1 MYRSYK
7 TIMKKVRLYYFTWF
21 DESDCYFRYRKEGI
35 FQNMELLKQL
45 QSKLEDSHYLLI
57 FEYNITEKCFMQIV
71 NDINNLGRF
80 IPERLRYYLKTRK
93 FIGAITS
100 NTDIDTFIDKK
111 EKHNF

>member
-7 TIMKKVRLYYFTWF
+7 TIMKKVRLYYLSLF
-21 DESDCYFRYRKEGI
+21 DESDCYFRYRKDGI
-35 FQNMELLKQL
+35 FQSKESLKEY

-57 FEYNITEKCFMQIV
+57 FEYNITEKCFMEIV
-71 NDINNLGRF
+71 NDINNLGTF

-100 NTDIDTFIDKK
+100 NTDIDTFFDK
-111 EKHNF
+111 NM